1 MQNIYFFIG
10 TKAQAIKCISLLNV
24 LSHDHNLS
32 VVIVDSGQHAQI
44 TENIFKNLNNQIKFL
59 NLHSNE
65 KNISKYFQGI
75 IWFCKFIFK
84 NLIFRSLEKEN
95 KSTQDICVVHG
106 DTASTLMG
114 LFWGKRN
121 NCKVLHLESGLTS
134 SSLFNPF
141 PEEIIRKITSKFS
154 DILICFDPESY
165 NRLSNNFK
173 RKFVL
178 EVSENTVLET
188 LGEKSDE
195 NNVKKNLVTATLHR
209 TENILSKKR
218 LLAFIELIEMLSEKF
233 DVNWYLHEP
242 TMNSIKK
249 FNLQISNKVNL
260 YDLLEHEDFINQLRC
275 SKIVVTDGGSIQE
288 ECFYLGNTTVIWRDR
303 TERPYALNEN
313 MLVSYFNVKNS
324 YEFVMNNL
332 NKRIPFPQKKSAPSK
347 EIYNFLKY
355 KKLIN

>member
-1 MQNIYFFIG
+1 MQSIYFFIG

-24 LSHDHNLS
+24 LSLDHNLS

-59 NLHSNE
+59 NLHTNE
-65 KNISKYFQGI
+65 ENISKYFQGI
-75 IWFCKFIFK
+75 TWFCKFIFK
-84 NLIFRSLEKEN
+84 NLIFRSLKKEN
-95 KSTQDICVVHG
+95 NKKHDICVIHG
-106 DTASTLMG
+106 DTVSTLMG
-114 LFWGKRN
+114 LLWGKRN

-134 SSLFNPF
+134 RSLLNPF

-154 DILICFDPESY
+154 DILICFDSESY
-165 NRLSNNFK
+165 NRLLNKYKS
-173 RKFVL
+173 KFVL
-178 EVSENTVLET
+178 EVSENTVVET
-188 LGEKSDE
+188 LGETSGE
-195 NNVKKNLVTATLHR
+195 NKLKKNLVTATLHR

-218 LLAFIELIEMLSEKF
+218 VLSFIELIEKLSEKF

-249 FNLQISNKVNL
+249 FNLQISNKINL
-260 YDLLEHEDFINQLRC
+260 HDLLEHEDFINQLKF

-288 ECFYLGNTTVIWRDR
+288 ECFYLGTTTIIWRDR
-303 TERPYALNEN
+303 TERPYAINEN

-332 NKRIPFPQKKSAPSK
+332 NKKITLPKKNSSPSK
-347 EIYNFLKY
+347 EIYDFLKH